1 MQPFIPDC
9 GVLTTP
15 RNGPKINLK
24 EFRSS
29 PRKSSCLLPWS
40 SKSVLSPLQSPARN
54 KVTLTTG
61 FSFGFYKHKK
71 VERAASPPRASPVFT
86 SNKMGKSRKKDGLN
100 KGVSHKIKRPNTK
113 AKDKIKKEEAKSIVR
128 RMKDEKIAPI
138 HPSDRSD
145 RSPLKRPSPRKV
157 PRTPI
162 LGGSPFSVNGS
173 SEKKKKRSL
182 SSPGMSLLEDAEDES
197 DSFVSPPRNGAKFFT
212 SRSRAAATVQIGK
225 TITLAAK
232 QGDISLKQRNTK
244 FVKKNVGRAVEEQLT
259 LKLASSDIQDGGN
272 NDYLELSGS
281 LPTVQANPR
290 ALPTRVIG
298 SPSPNKMKRSR
309 TSPDKQQGWQSPRRN
324 GSADGNLG
332 TPRRSPRK
340 SMAGGLDKENMG
352 ASRSPYTPL
361 RKSPRKSMTSG
372 TSMSPAQDERTKMF
386 AVFDPKR
393 RLADT
398 SNKQSPI
405 TKKNFW
411 GKSQSGATD
420 DSQMM
425 IDAGQKKF
433 GATQCNTCGVLYE
446 IGNPEDEASH
456 QAYHDGFVSSV
467 RFTGWKNEN
476 VVREFDHIGGRVI
489 MVKPTDG
496 VHAWRKV
503 EEIREIVDRD
513 LGFSDTVIRNKENTN
528 VFMYILDKRII
539 GCLIAEKIDKAYR
552 VVPGRLFCSSN
563 KAEKVYAGISRI
575 WVHPIQR
582 GRGVATILADTMRAN
597 MFPYTVLTTDQFAF
611 SDPTES
617 GMAFAEAYTRKK
629 AFLVFRR

>member
-1 MQPFIPDC
+1 MQPFMPDC

-24 EFRSS
+24 EFKSS
-29 PRKSSCLLPWS
+29 PLKRSPWS
-40 SKSVLSPLQSPARN
+40 SKPLLSPLLSPSKT
-54 KVTLTTG
+54 KVTLSTG
-61 FSFGFYKHKK
+61 FSFGFYKPKK
-71 VERAASPPRASPVFT
+71 VERAASPPRASPVYR
-86 SNKMGKSRKKDGLN
+86 SNKMGKTNNKNGFN
-100 KGVSHKIKRPNTK
+100 KGVSHKIKKPNTK
-113 AKDKIKKEEAKSIVR
+113 AKDKIKKEEAKTVVR

-162 LGGSPFSVNGS
+162 LGGSPFSLHSS

-182 SSPGMSLLEDAEDES
+182 SSPGISLLEDAEDES
-197 DSFVSPPRNGAKFFT
+197 VTFVSPPRNGAKFFT

-244 FVKKNVGRAVEEQLT
+244 FVKKNVGRVVEEQLT
-259 LKLASSDIQDGGN
+259 LKLTTSDVQDDVNSS
-272 NDYLELSGS
+272 YLESTGS
-281 LPTVQANPR
+281 LPSVQANPR

-298 SPSPNKMKRSR
+298 SPSPTKKR
-309 TSPDKQQGWQSPRRN
+309 WQSPRKN
-324 GSADGNLG
+324 GSTAGDSLG
-332 TPRRSPRK
+332 TPSRRSPRK
-340 SMAGGLDKENMG
+340 SMGVVLDKENMG
-352 ASRSPYTPL
+352 VSQSPNTPL
-361 RKSPRKSMTSG
+361 RKSPRKSMMSG
-372 TSMSPAQDERTKMF
+372 NLASPAQAEGSKLF

-393 RLADT
+393 RLTDT
-398 SNKQSPI
+398 SNNQSPI
-405 TKKNFW
+405 TKKSFW
-411 GKSQSGATD
+411 GKSAGGATD

-425 IDAGQKKF
+425 IDAGQNKF
-433 GATQCNTCGVLYE
+433 GATQCSTCGVLYE
-446 IGNPEDEASH
+446 IGNPQDEASH

-467 RFTGWKNEN
+467 RFTGWKNER

-489 MVKPTDG
+489 MVNPTDG
-496 VHAWRKV
+496 VQWWRKV
-503 EEIREIVDRD
+503 EEIRDIVDRE

-528 VFMYILDKRII
+528 VFMYILEKRII

-552 VVPGRLFCSSN
+552 VVPQENKDGSAGRLVCCSN
-563 KAEKVYAGISRI
+563 KAEKVYTGISRI
-575 WVHPIQR
+575 WVHHAQR

-611 SDPTES
+611 SDPTEN

-629 AFLVFRR
+629 NFLVFRR

>member
-1 MQPFIPDC
+1 MPDC

-15 RNGPKINLK
+15 RSGPKINLK

-40 SKSVLSPLQSPARN
+40 SKPVRSPLKSPSTN

-71 VERAASPPRASPVFT
+71 VERAPSPPRPSPVFS
-86 SNKMGKSRKKDGLN
+86 SNKMGKARKKDGLN
-100 KGVSHKIKRPNTK
+100 KGVSHKIKKPNTK
-113 AKDKIKKEEAKSIVR
+113 AKEKLKKEEAKNIVR

-162 LGGSPFSVNGS
+162 LGGSPFSLNGS

-182 SSPGMSLLEDAEDES
+182 SSPGISLLEDAEDES
-197 DSFVSPPRNGAKFFT
+197 DNFVSPPRNGAKFFT

-232 QGDISLKQRNTK
+232 QGDLSLKQRNTK
-244 FVKKNVGRAVEEQLT
+244 FVKKNVGRVVEEQLS
-259 LKLASSDIQDGGN
+259 LKLSSSDVQDDN
-272 NDYLELSGS
+272 NSYLESSGS
-281 LPTVQANPR
+281 LPSVQANPR

-298 SPSPNKMKRSR
+298 SPSP
-309 TSPDKQQGWQSPRRN
+309 DKQKRRQSPRKN
-324 GSADGNLG
+324 GSSAGDHLG
-332 TPRRSPRK
+332 TPRSSPRK
-340 SMAGGLDKENMG
+340 SMAGGLDKENMVVSQ
-352 ASRSPYTPL
+352 AQHTPL

-372 TSMSPAQDERTKMF
+372 KFNSPVQAERTKMF
-386 AVFDPKR
+386 AVFDPNR
-393 RLADT
+393 RLTDT
-398 SNKQSPI
+398 INKQSPI

-411 GKSQSGATD
+411 GKSQSGVAD

-456 QAYHDGFVSSV
+456 QAHHDGFVSSM
-467 RFTGWKNEN
+467 RFTGWKSER

-489 MVKPTDG
+489 MVNPTDG

-503 EEIREIVDRD
+503 EEIRDIVDRE

-528 VFMYILDKRII
+528 VFMYILEKRII
-539 GCLIAEKIDKAYR
+539 GCLIAEKINKAYR
-552 VVPGRLFCSSN
+552 MVPQKNKDGGGGRLSCCSHE
-563 KAEKVYAGISRI
+563 AEKVYAGISRI
-575 WVHPIQR
+575 WVHPVQR

-597 MFPYTVLTTDQFAF
+597 MFPYIMLTTDQFAF
-611 SDPTES
+611 SDPTEN
-617 GMAFAEAYTRKK
+617 GMAFAEAYTRRKD
-629 AFLVFRR
+629 FLVFRR